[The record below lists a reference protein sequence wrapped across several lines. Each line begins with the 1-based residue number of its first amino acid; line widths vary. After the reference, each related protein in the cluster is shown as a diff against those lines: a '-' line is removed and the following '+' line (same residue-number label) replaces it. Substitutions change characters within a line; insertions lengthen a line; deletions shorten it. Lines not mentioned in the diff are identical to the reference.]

1 MRLVRAAVLGLGC
14 LFALQVPAV
23 SPGTRPATLAAESAG
38 LRTIAG
44 WLRTHGVDGYLG
56 ADVADVMGIA
66 RTGDEQIGARQRGF
80 RIEKTLR
87 IAQLLHG
94 QGTAAD
100 LILFMVQQPDDQVF
114 FYLSS
119 VEGGLKKAFVSIP
132 SRNLVAPLAAAEA
145 EFSFRNEVLYW
156 EERAVHG
163 S

>member
-1 MRLVRAAVLGLGC
+1 MRILRAAVLGLGC
-14 LFALQVPAV
+14 LVTLQAPAV
-23 SPGTRPATLAAESAG
+23 SPGARPATLAAESAG

-66 RTGDEQIGARQRGF
+66 RAGDEQIGARQRGF
-80 RIEKTLR
+80 RVEKTLR
-87 IAQLLHG
+87 IAQLLDR
-94 QGTAAD
+94 QPD

-119 VEGGLKKAFVSIP
+119 VDGGLKKAFVSIP
-132 SRNLVAPLAAAEA
+132 SRNVVAPLAAAEA